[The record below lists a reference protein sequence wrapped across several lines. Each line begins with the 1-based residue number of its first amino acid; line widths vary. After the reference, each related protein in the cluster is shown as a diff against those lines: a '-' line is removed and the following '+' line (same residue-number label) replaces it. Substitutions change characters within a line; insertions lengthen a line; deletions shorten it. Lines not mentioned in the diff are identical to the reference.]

1 MVYGTYNYNIVT
13 GAFVNQRSHHWG
25 ASLCRYVQNISSAI
39 VNLLLSMTHWES
51 TQNLKKKTTIHP
63 PILEYHLVGGWP
75 TPMVNI
81 LLIYG

>member
-39 VNLLLSMTHWES
+39 VNLLLSMPHWES
-51 TQNLKKKTTIHP
+51 TQNLKKKKDHHP
-63 PILEYHLVGGWP
+63 SSNIGISPGWWLTYP
-75 TPMVNI
+75 
-81 LLIYG
+81 YG